1 MAKRIRKRKC
11 KNCLTLYYPDARNI
25 KRQKFCRKPACRKAS
40 KAISQ
45 RLWLEKA
52 ANQNYFR
59 NTDNIRRVQEWR
71 QANPEYWKR
80 KSSYSPVAL
89 QDDLSGEPLKKQAVS
104 CTLMSHALQDV
115 LSDQPI
121 VLIGLIAHLTG
132 SALQDD
138 IAMTAQNLR
147 KLGNDI
153 INFKGGGYD
162 TKTSYIARKDS

>member
-25 KRQKFCRKPACRKAS
+25 KRQKFCRKPACCKVS
-40 KAISQ
+40 KALSQ
-45 RLWLEKA
+45 RLWLEKP
-52 ANQNYFR
+52 ANKNYFR

-71 QANPEYWKR
+71 KDNPEYWKR
-80 KSSYSPVAL
+80 KSSFRPNAL
-89 QDDLSGEPLKKQAVS
+89 QEDSSEEVLEKQTVS
-104 CTLMSHALQDV
+104 RTLMSQALQDV
-115 LSDQPI
+115 LSAQPI

-138 IAMTAQNLR
+138 IAITAQNLR

-153 INFKGGGYD
+153 INFKGGGND
-162 TKTSYIARKDS
+162 TEIPYIARKGS